1 MSTATSKDSWRSS
14 SKPTTRGSSGRGSS
28 GRGSSGRGRGSSD
41 RGVKT
46 VELADNQEIVT
57 KEQMAAATEDYNRMS
72 ELIAHLFITLGYTS
86 VVLEQK
92 SSSDDQEQARRIYE
106 RLSRQVKIR
115 VCNEFLEGLSR
126 LNKELK
132 LCECGNLDKLFQ
144 SGTFI
149 PKVYAG
155 HFDEGTIKTFP
166 VFNPI
171 VYKGNVDPGY
181 DYQPTVYTP

>member
-1 MSTATSKDSWRSS
+1 MSTTTSKGSWRGSG
-14 SKPTTRGSSGRGSS
+14 KPATRGSSGKPTT
-28 GRGSSGRGRGSSD
+28 RGRGSSD
-41 RGVKT
+41 RGRGGKT

-57 KEQMAAATEDYNRMS
+57 KEQMAAATRDYDGMS
-72 ELIAHLFITLGYTS
+72 ELIAHLFITLGYTN

-92 SSSDDQEQARRIYE
+92 STSNDQEQARRIYE

-115 VCNEFLEGLSR
+115 VCNEFLEHLTR
-126 LNKELK
+126 LNKELE
-132 LCECGNLDKLFQ
+132 LCECGNLSKLFQ

-149 PKVYAG
+149 PMVYAG

-166 VFNPI
+166 VFSAI

-181 DYQPTVYTP
+181 NYQPTVYTP